1 MNSPHSILRRQ
12 LYLAVLGLAATF
24 STSSALAQVWDY
36 PNKTIRI
43 IVPFTPGG
51 VADNSARI
59 VAENLGNR
67 LKQSVIVENKPGG
80 GGNIGNEFVAKAA
93 PDGYTLLLGFDS
105 TLVINPLVFKN
116 IGFDPIKDFAP
127 IAKLGD
133 STLILVAAK
142 NVPANTLQ
150 ELIGYA
156 KRMPTLAFGSGGAG
170 STAHLAGEMLNTRAG
185 ISLQH
190 IPYKGGSQALI
201 DLAGG
206 HLPLLITAVASSVGH
221 IKNGQIKPIA
231 VLSAHRSAA
240 LPDVPTFSEA
250 GIPGFDVPTWAGL
263 LAPANTPA
271 TIINKLHTEIAATLK
286 DPSVRAKYAAL
297 GLEPVGNTPAE
308 FGGQIRKGLSEWEPV
323 VKKLNLILN

>member
-1 MNSPHSILRRQ
+1 
-12 LYLAVLGLAATF
+12 
-24 STSSALAQVWDY
+24 
-36 PNKTIRI
+36 
-43 IVPFTPGG
+43 
-51 VADNSARI
+51 VA
-59 VAENLGNR
+59 
-67 LKQSVIVENKPGG
+67 
-80 GGNIGNEFVAKAA
+80 
-93 PDGYTLLLGFDS
+93 
-105 TLVINPLVFKN
+105 INPLVFKN